1 MDAFLTAV
9 ALAVAAIPEGLPA
22 VVTLALAMGTRKMV
36 DRNVLTRRLTAVES
50 LGSVDTICTDKT
62 GTLTE
67 NEMTVR
73 QIYAGGRQLELS
85 ELEVESD
92 HEEASEEELLLRA
105 GTL

>member
-1 MDAFLTAV
+1 LDAFLTAV